1 MIGVICQ
8 NVGTLLAL
16 GRAITQGEILTSRVL
31 TMGGEGIRTPRNLE
45 VRFGT
50 PIEDVI
56 IYCGGLL
63 APNARLWHGGP
74 MMGFELNDRLCPV
87 TPKTH
92 AILALEPPPS
102 TPAPATCIRCGAC
115 NDACPAYLLP
125 EALYRASRSAHLETL
140 AALHVGDCI
149 GCGACNVVCPSHL
162 PLVES
167 FLFSQEQQA
176 KAQAERERADH
187 ARQRYE
193 ARISRLQHQEIER
206 ERVRFERTTALE
218 QNSSP
223 RIHEAIERAR
233 QKQQA
238 MSTAILKESIDDDRH

>member
-1 MIGVICQ
+1 
-8 NVGTLLAL
+8 
-16 GRAITQGEILTSRVL
+16 
-31 TMGGEGIRTPRNLE
+31 
-45 VRFGT
+45 
-50 PIEDVI
+50 
-56 IYCGGLL
+56 
-63 APNARLWHGGP
+63 
-74 MMGFELNDRLCPV
+74 
-87 TPKTH
+87 
-92 AILALEPPPS
+92 
-102 TPAPATCIRCGAC
+102 
-115 NDACPAYLLP
+115 
-125 EALYRASRSAHLETL
+125 
-140 AALHVGDCI
+140 
-149 GCGACNVVCPSHL
+149 VVCPSHL

-193 ARISRLQHQEIER
+193 ARISRLQRQEIER
-206 ERVRFERTTALE
+206 ERVRFERKTALE